1 MVKGSIYQED
11 VMIVNIYIPNIE
23 EPKYLK
29 QILIDLKGEIDSNTM
44 IVEDLITLL
53 SYWIVHPDTKLIRKQ
68 WR

>member
-1 MVKGSIYQED
+1 
-11 VMIVNIYIPNIE
+11 MIVNIYIPNIE